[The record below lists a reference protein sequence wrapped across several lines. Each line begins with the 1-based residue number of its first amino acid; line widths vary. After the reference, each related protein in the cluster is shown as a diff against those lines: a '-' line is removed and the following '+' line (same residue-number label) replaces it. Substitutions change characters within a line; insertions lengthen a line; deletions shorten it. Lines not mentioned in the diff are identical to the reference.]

1 MSRLGLPGN
10 RLPVKQSQLPPVRA
24 MTAARGRGPRCSP
37 FCAATGL
44 TPTVET
50 PGQRGARRP
59 GPRVPHICPIAA
71 RCPSRP
77 ASAVRSPCAPSRP
90 LGPSRSRCSQP
101 GAHLHAAGLSFP
113 AARGREDPRGAQA
126 GPLAQ
131 QGGRRVRGLRH
142 IDLHAGTRDTKGLQG
157 TGWERSGRSPSR
169 DSEAGLSALCDRP
182 VGGRG
187 QLAVRSHL
195 ATAASRSHP
204 LQKRPQAR
212 PAGQR
217 RTSAQPRGAHS
228 PGWAP
233 NDVPL
238 QAPPSARHRL
248 TPLPGDLLGVSP
260 VSTRLSS
267 GLPGS
272 SLALSTPPP
281 SRVVVCVFSSNSPE
295 LLFCCQLFLCPE
307 ATL

>member
-24 MTAARGRGPRCSP
+24 LTAARGRGPRCSP

-50 PGQRGARRP
+50 PGQRGARCP
-59 GPRVPHICPIAA
+59 GLRAPHICPIAA
-71 RCPSRP
+71 CCPSRP
-77 ASAVRSPCAPSRP
+77 AGVVRSPCAPSQP
-90 LGPSRSRCSQP
+90 LCPSRSRRSQP
-101 GAHLHAAGLSFP
+101 GAHLRAAGLSFP
-113 AARGREDPRGAQA
+113 AARGRDDPRGAQA
-126 GPLAQ
+126 GSLAQ
-131 QGGRRVRGLRH
+131 RGGRRVRGLRH
-142 IDLHAGTRDTKGLQG
+142 IDLHAGTRDAKGLLG
-157 TGWERSGRSPSR
+157 TGWERSGRSPAR
-169 DSEAGLSALCDRP
+169 DSEAGLSALCDRR

-204 LQKRPQAR
+204 LQRRPQAR
-212 PAGQR
+212 PAGQP

-233 NDVPL
+233 DDAPP

-248 TPLPGDLLGVSP
+248 PPLPESLSGVSP
-260 VSTRLSS
+260 VSTRVSS

-272 SLALSTPPP
+272 SLALHPTPI
-281 SRVVVCVFSSNSPE
+281 SWWCVCVFSSNSPE

-307 ATL
+307 AAL